1 METEKLTKIAE
12 VFLQEHY
19 RLYLDIP
26 IMRNNRLRTT
36 QGRYVTKW
44 DKTPMRIEI
53 SGQTL
58 EYGTYDAILGIIKHE
73 CIHYAL
79 HQLGKP
85 YKDGTALFE
94 SELKKHGAP
103 STKTILIGKSYIF
116 SCNKCGK
123 IGETRRKQLMKTPDK
138 YRTTCCQ
145 AKLTCIRERI
155 YDGSNVV
162 TTNEGINK

>member
-1 METEKLTKIAE
+1 KIAE

-44 DKTPMRIEI
+44 DKTPMRREI

-58 EYGTYDAILGIIKHE
+58 EYGTYDAIVGIIKHE
-73 CIHYAL
+73 CIHNAL
-79 HQLGKP
+79 HQRDKP
-85 YKDGTALFE
+85 YKDDTAWLKKE
-94 SELKKHGAP
+94 IKKHGTQN
-103 STKTILIGKSYIF
+103 TKTILIGKSYIF

-123 IGETRRKQLMKTPDK
+123 TGETRRKQLMKTPDK
-138 YRTTCCQ
+138 
-145 AKLTCIRERI
+145 
-155 YDGSNVV
+155 
-162 TTNEGINK
+162 